1 MRLPNLPLVQPAVY
15 KLLRAAWGG
24 GGFNELFY
32 NQQERKRFLLWSLFG
47 GVYILAYNAVGTLVL
62 ALWPPLADA
71 YTTAIRCGPDG
82 TAGSP

>member
-1 MRLPNLPLVQPAVY
+1 MRLPNLPLVQQAVY